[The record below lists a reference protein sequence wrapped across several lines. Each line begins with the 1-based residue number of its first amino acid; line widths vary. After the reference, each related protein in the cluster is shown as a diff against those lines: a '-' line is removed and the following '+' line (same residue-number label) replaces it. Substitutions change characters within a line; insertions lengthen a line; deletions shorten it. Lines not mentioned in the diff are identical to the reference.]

1 MARAASPP
9 PRSPPLPVT
18 AEAPLRILLVHDEL
32 PPNPRPDELDSLAQA
47 ASIAETLHVLGHEV
61 ETLAS
66 GYDLGPLAARLTA
79 RPPDLV
85 FNTMESLGGHTRLL
99 ATVPRLAEAF
109 GVPVAGCSA
118 EGIHVSSH
126 KVLAKRILSD
136 AGLPTPAWRT
146 LEQLRAGEGLPGPVI
161 LKSAWEH
168 ASIGID
174 DGAVLAEGG
183 DAADVAARLEARLPA
198 LGGEG
203 FVEAYIDGRELVVGL
218 LPPGPDD
225 DPTTPLTLPPSELEF
240 VDWPEGKPKLIGF
253 ACKWDEDS
261 LEYERTVRRLD
272 FDACD
277 HALLE
282 ELQRLAVAAWR
293 ALDLRGHARV
303 DFRVD
308 LAGRPWILEVNANPC
323 ITPDAGF
330 SAMAERPGIAYDD
343 MIRRIVRAAT
353 VRGPRREV
361 EDAGAIAE
369 AEVDGARGYR
379 CAALEPADLE
389 GLRALAVPHTERI
402 AALADG
408 ALGATEADG
417 DAPVCLVVRGKRG
430 ALRGFACAARTPET
444 ATGWTLQG
452 LTVQQEAR
460 RAGLGTA
467 LLRALEQTLA
477 ARGATHVYAD
487 LTSSDSDAEARVFFE
502 RTGWSLVA
510 RLYHFHAIG
519 TDKLLY
525 ARQIAR

>member
-1 MARAASPP
+1 
-9 PRSPPLPVT
+9 VT

-99 ATVPRLAEAF
+99 ATVPRLAEAL

-174 DGAVLAEGG
+174 DAAVLADGG
-183 DAADVAARLEARLPA
+183 DAAAVAARLEARLPA

-225 DPTTPLTLPPSELEF
+225 DPATPLTLPPSELEF
-240 VDWPEGKPKLIGF
+240 IDWPADKPKLIGF

-272 FDACD
+272 FEPRD
-277 HALLE
+277 HALLAD
-282 ELQRLAVAAWR
+282 LQQLAVAAWR

-343 MIRRIVRAAT
+343 MIRRIVRAAAI
-353 VRGPRREV
+353 RAPRREA
-361 EDAGAIAE
+361 EDSVNA
-369 AEVDGARGYR
+369 AEVDAASNREHR
-379 CAALEPADLE
+379 CVP
-389 GLRALAVPHTERI
+389 LRAEDVDAVQTLAAPHAERVRGLAD
-402 AALADG
+402 AALAGTD
-408 ALGATEADG
+408 DN
-417 DAPVCLVVRGKRG
+417 APVCLIARGKRG
-430 ALRGFACAARTPET
+430 AARGFACAARTPET

-452 LTVQQEAR
+452 LTVAADAR
-460 RAGLGTA
+460 RAGVGTA

-477 ARGATHVYAD
+477 SRGATHVYAD
-487 LTSSDSDAEARVFFE
+487 LTSADSDADARVFFE

-510 RLYHFHAIG
+510 RLYHFHAMG